1 MFNSKKFSKNN
12 IQIASFLINNPKLT
26 ETWGNVY
33 IVEPSNEREAKL
45 GQLIIL
51 VALSDFSSKTSQK
64 EIIERMIKEM
74 QVNYYRSDVNKEN
87 LNIEEIF
94 ETILQKANQ
103 EFAKIIRISQNNW
116 FKKINILVAIVKNE
130 SIYFA
135 QIGEIFSAF
144 LINEDRIIDIIE
156 KVRANNIPF
165 NPLKLF
171 SSITNGSISV
181 NDNIFFTSSGIFD
194 FIASEKIKRIINDWE
209 VNSAISKFQN
219 LLSNL
224 KTKNIFAGVIIKNSF
239 LNKKNEIKTIKL
251 AQKNN
256 SLFELANQREKTDK
270 ILRPSFLSNL
280 LKIQKKWLSLFSNW
294 QIKFHKKINSSPS
307 SVALDSVGK
316 ISLMPNSFYDKPWNI
331 LKKCGIKKELSI
343 YQPTGEEKKH
353 YLSFITRCPFLLK
366 WTNKFKSFSFLSK
379 ILFISALI
387 LALFLVYSVIWLAR
401 KQTKDNQI
409 KENKQLL
416 EKIESKQN
424 AVGAALI
431 YKDKK
436 KAGKTLEEILKLS
449 EKISK
454 DSPENLAKLQKIQKE
469 TEIQLNQLRN
479 ITVIENPLMVTDLN
493 LLSSNSSLSEE
504 KFNLVFL
511 NQQLY
516 FYNQDNSIFK
526 FDFKEKKIFS
536 IFKDLQENKSFENAK
551 SYDKNSILF
560 SNANEI
566 IKFNILNKN
575 LESIDLKLPVETKKI
590 EDFVVYSQK
599 IYLLDSEN
607 NQIYKYYPTQTGFG
621 EKNNWLKDEQINLN
635 EGVSMAIDG
644 AIYVL
649 KSNGEV
655 LKFIQGKK
663 QEFVLKNLELALK
676 NPTKIWTSFNSK
688 YIYILDPSTKRLIIF
703 DKQGKVQKQYTSEK
717 FIQLKNFVVNE
728 EKNKLYILSD
738 NKVYELKVE

>member
-1 MFNSKKFSKNN
+1 MFNNSKKNFKNN
-12 IQIASFLINNPKLT
+12 IQIASFLINDPKLT

-33 IVEPSNEREAKL
+33 IVEPSNEREKKL
-45 GQLIIL
+45 GQLIVL
-51 VALSDFSSKTSQK
+51 TALSDFSSKTSQK
-64 EIIERMIKEM
+64 EIIERIIKEM
-74 QVNYYRSDVNKEN
+74 QINYYRSDVHPVRKDGALDLIFSENKKAGLYLSPQGAGFSNGVNKEN

-116 FKKINILVAIVKNE
+116 FKKINILVVIVKNE

-135 QIGEIFSAF
+135 QIGSLFSAF
-144 LINEDRIIDIIE
+144 LIHEDRIIDIIE
-156 KVRANNIPF
+156 KVRANNIPV

-194 FIASEKIKRIINDWE
+194 FISSEKIKRIINDWE

-219 LLSNL
+219 LLSISNAKSIL
-224 KTKNIFAGVIIKNSF
+224 TGVIIKN
-239 LNKKNEIKTIKL
+239 NYKKTEAKL
-251 AQKNN
+251 IPTNN
-256 SLFELANQREKTDK
+256 SLFELANQRKKTDK
-270 ILRPSFLSNL
+270 VLKPSFVSNL
-280 LKIQKKWLSLFSNW
+280 LKVQKKWFNLSSAFLTRYRAP
-294 QIKFHKKINSSPS
+294 QKDHINPFIPA
-307 SVALDSVGK
+307 VNRDGAFWKALD
-316 ISLMPNSFYDKPWNI
+316 
-331 LKKCGIKKELSI
+331 
-343 YQPTGEEKKH
+343 
-353 YLSFITRCPFLLK
+353 
-366 WTNKFKSFSFLSK
+366 KFKSFSRLSK
-379 ILFISALI
+379 ILFIAALI

-416 EKIESKQN
+416 EKIENKQN
-424 AVGAALI
+424 VVGAALI
-431 YKDKK
+431 YKDEK

-449 EKISK
+449 EKLSK
-454 DSPENLAKLQKIQKE
+454 DSPENLARLQKIQKE

-479 ITVIENPLMVTDLN
+479 ITVLENPLMITDLN
-493 LLSSNSSLSEE
+493 LLNSNPSAGGEN
-504 KFNLVFL
+504 FNLVFL

-536 IFKDLQENKSFENAK
+536 VFKDLQDNKLFENAK
-551 SYDKNSILF
+551 PYDKNSILF
-560 SNANEI
+560 SSANGNEI
-566 IKFNILNKN
+566 VKFNILNKN
-575 LESIDLKLPVETKKI
+575 LESIALKLPIETKKI

-599 IYLLDSEN
+599 IYLLDSGN
-607 NQIYKYYPTQTGFG
+607 NQIYKYYPAQTNFG
-621 EKNNWLKDEQINLN
+621 EKNNWLKDEQVNLN

-644 AIYVL
+644 AVYVL

-688 YIYILDPSTKRLIIF
+688 YIYILDPETKRLIIL

-717 FIQLKNFVVNE
+717 FIHLKNFVVDE
-728 EKNKLYILSD
+728 QKNKFYILAD
-738 NKVYELKVE
+738 NKVYELKAEY